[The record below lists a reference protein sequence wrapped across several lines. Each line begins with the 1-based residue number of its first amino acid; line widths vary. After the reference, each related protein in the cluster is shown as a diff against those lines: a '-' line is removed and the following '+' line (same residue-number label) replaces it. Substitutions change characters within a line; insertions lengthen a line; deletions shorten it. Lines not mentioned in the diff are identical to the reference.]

1 MFTAGA
7 PREYKKPVEGM
18 QSLQNL
24 NPTLW
29 RTCKMLAGTKRVQLL
44 RQLQEQPGRCVS
56 DLGKAVGVKRSDA
69 SQELRRIQSR
79 GLLKSKRHGV
89 PLVYRLEAD
98 PQVSSAAPL
107 LKAIQVALAAH
118 PPERDLDI
126 CTIANGLANER
137 RIAIVRA
144 LMASPQTRS
153 ELHTKLNVSAPAC
166 AKHLRTLLNSGF
178 AEEQNRLIH
187 FRVPAH
193 PVARALAKLIVPA
206 K

>member
-1 MFTAGA
+1 M
-7 PREYKKPVEGM
+7 
-18 QSLQNL
+18 QNL

-44 RQLQEQPGRCVS
+44 RQLQEQPGRSVS
-56 DLGKAVGVKRSDA
+56 DLGKAVGVKRSDV

-79 GLLKSKRHGV
+79 GLLKSRRQGV

-107 LKAIQVALAAH
+107 LKAIQSALASR

-126 CTIANGLANER
+126 CAIANGLANER

-144 LMASPQTRS
+144 LMVSPRTRS
-153 ELHTKLNVSAPAC
+153 ELQTNLNVSAPAC
-166 AKHLRTLLNSGF
+166 AKHLRILLNSGF
-178 AEEQNRLIH
+178 AEEQNQLIH

-193 PVARALAKLIVPA
+193 PLARALAKLIAPA

>member
-1 MFTAGA
+1 M
-7 PREYKKPVEGM
+7 P
-18 QSLQNL
+18 NL

-29 RTCKMLAGTKRVQLL
+29 RTCKMLAGAKRIQLL
-44 RQLQEQPGRCVS
+44 RQLQKQPGRSVR

-79 GLLKSKRHGV
+79 GLLKSKRQGI

-107 LKAIQVALAAH
+107 LKAILSAMASR
-118 PPERDLDI
+118 PPERDLDM
-126 CTIANGLANER
+126 CTLANGLANEH

-144 LMASPQTRS
+144 LMASPQTMAD
-153 ELHTKLNVSAPAC
+153 LQMNLNLSAPAC
-166 AKHLRTLLNSGF
+166 VKHLRILLDSGY
-178 AEEQNRLIH
+178 AEKRNQLIH

-193 PVARALAKLIVPA
+193 PLARTLAKLIAAA